1 MKSTITKGDLSIT
14 VLHKGAE
21 LCSFKNKGIEYIW
34 EADPKFWGKHAPILF
49 PIVGTLKDD
58 LYYHEDDTYKLSR
71 HGFARDME
79 FDFVENTGDSLT
91 FKLNSNSDTFVKYPF
106 KFELIVT
113 YILDTDLTVK
123 YTVKN
128 ENDFD
133 MPFSIGGHTAFA
145 LIPGSIY
152 SLEFPNDES
161 LEWFVLE
168 NGLITDNTDRI
179 ELNKHSLDITD
190 KLFENDALV
199 IKKMNSKKLILKQDG
214 EEVLNIQFDEF
225 PNMGLWKAQK
235 ANFLCIEPWF
245 GYMDTDKN
253 DSVLKNKEGIVILN
267 SNSVFETSHKIRT
280 TINHAYK
287 SKI

>member
-1 MKSTITKGDLSIT
+1 MKSTITKGDLSAT

-21 LCSFKNKGIEYIW
+21 LCSFKNKGTEHIW

-58 LYYHEDDTYKLSR
+58 SYYHEDIKYRLSR

-79 FDFVENTGDSLT
+79 FDLVENTGDSLV

-106 KFELIVT
+106 KFELIIT
-113 YILDTDLTVK
+113 YILDNELTVK

-133 MPFSIGGHTAFA
+133 MPFSIGAHTAFA
-145 LIPGSIY
+145 LLPENDY
-152 SLEFPNDES
+152 TLEFPEDDNI
-161 LEWFVLE
+161 EWFILQ
-168 NGLITDNTDRI
+168 NGLISDKKSN
-179 ELNKHSLDITD
+179 LDLVSHNLSIND

-199 IKKMNSKKLILKQDG
+199 IKKMNSKYINLKQ
-214 EEVLNIQFDEF
+214 ESKTVLSIMFDDF
-225 PNMGLWKAQK
+225 PNMGIWKAQH
-235 ANFLCIEPWF
+235 ANFICIEPWF

-253 DSVLKNKEGIVILN
+253 TGNILHKEGIQMLKP
-267 SNSVFETSHKIRT
+267 FQKFKTLHKIRT
-280 TINHAYK
+280 TI
-287 SKI
+287 